1 MKFKYLG
8 LDKLSGQKTAGDLTA
23 FSKAEAHRKLSE
35 QRIEVISI
43 EDASVSR
50 LKRRKVTSSD
60 LVVPCR
66 ELATLLSS
74 GVTLIEAIYALAK
87 NDEHP
92 TLAEG
97 FANIAQQ
104 IEGGGNFSQAL
115 ESSKLPF
122 PGYVAQLVKAGELS
136 GKLSLALEKT
146 AAQMEYDQQIKSD
159 LKAALTYPIVL
170 IFSGIVAM
178 LIIFFAVVPQ
188 FSYLLE
194 NGNPLPTLAYV
205 VLSSGKVVNESPV
218 IVFGVAAAL
227 VMLVLLIFSNQ
238 AVRTWLL
245 DKALNLP
252 VLGPWLTEQDAAKW
266 ASLTASMLMA
276 KVNLSTA
283 LTLAANSSSFTK
295 RRARAQLMV
304 KDIEEG
310 MTFHDAIGRANLL
323 PPTSMNLIAVG
334 DKTGQLAQ
342 MLSAVANLHDQSY
355 KRKMKQ
361 VLTLMEPIAILV
373 VGVMLG
379 IMILGIVMAITA
391 STDIPI

>member
-1 MKFKYLG
+1 
-8 LDKLSGQKTAGDLTA
+8 
-23 FSKAEAHRKLSE
+23 
-35 QRIEVISI
+35 
-43 EDASVSR
+43 
-50 LKRRKVTSSD
+50 
-60 LVVPCR
+60 
-66 ELATLLSS
+66 
-74 GVTLIEAIYALAK
+74 
-87 NDEHP
+87 
-92 TLAEG
+92 
-97 FANIAQQ
+97 
-104 IEGGGNFSQAL
+104 
-115 ESSKLPF
+115 
-122 PGYVAQLVKAGELS
+122 
-136 GKLSLALEKT
+136 
-146 AAQMEYDQQIKSD
+146 
-159 LKAALTYPIVL
+159 
-170 IFSGIVAM
+170 
-178 LIIFFAVVPQ
+178 
-188 FSYLLE
+188 
-194 NGNPLPTLAYV
+194 
-205 VLSSGKVVNESPV
+205 
-218 IVFGVAAAL
+218 
-227 VMLVLLIFSNQ
+227 
-238 AVRTWLL
+238 
-245 DKALNLP
+245 
-252 VLGPWLTEQDAAKW
+252 
-266 ASLTASMLMA
+266 MLMA